1 MEHVLGKVTS
11 DHLVSGGPDA
21 LLDIHVEPCWL
32 REGRTVEID
41 LPRHLVCAAC
51 QGAGCGVCGQSGAI
65 TVRGRLEP
73 PEVVRV
79 TLPRHDW
86 ESDLLPESQR
96 SIVLRI
102 QGRGGLP
109 DGNEWPSQRGR
120 LLLRVRVA
128 GNISECVREVADDA
142 VVSSSTV
149 SRPDILLP
157 HAQPNSSV
165 MSTDATS
172 NHAVG
177 DDAERNPS
185 GSEAEEAP
193 ETRRSLAP
201 PANREI
207 SQKRALALP
216 QWRRFGIGRITWR
229 DVIIGVVAL
238 LLGAAIAWLLV

>member
-1 MEHVLGKVTS
+1 VEYLLGKVTG
-11 DHLVSGGPDA
+11 DHLSSGGPDA
-21 LLDIHVEPCWL
+21 LLDIHVERRWL
-32 REGRTVEID
+32 REGRAIEID

-51 QGAGCGVCGQSGAI
+51 EGAGCGVCGQSGAI
-65 TVRGRLEP
+65 TVRGRTEP

-79 TLPRHDW
+79 TLPRQDW
-86 ESDLLPESQR
+86 ESDLVPESQH

-128 GNISECVREVADDA
+128 GTISECVREAADDA

-149 SRPDILLP
+149 SYANVVLP
-157 HAQPNSSV
+157 QAQPNSSLKPTV
-165 MSTDATS
+165 STS
-172 NHAVG
+172 SQAVG
-177 DDAERNPS
+177 NDAERNPS
-185 GSEAEEAP
+185 GSEGEGAP

-201 PANREI
+201 QADREI
-207 SQKRALALP
+207 PQKRALASP
-216 QWRRFGIGRITWR
+216 QLQRVGIRRITWR

-238 LLGAAIAWLLV
+238 LLGAAMAWLLV